1 MKILE
6 ANDIRVANGVMYLCN
21 DQEEIIFKIKR
32 IENRIAYIEKA
43 GSNKTVRIPA
53 ADILGS
59 MKSDVV
65 RLLDDDDVQQIINE
79 NARKEA
85 SIERSYDDS
94 RLPF

>member
-6 ANDIRVANGVMYLCN
+6 VNDIRVANSIIYLRN
-21 DQEEIIFKIKR
+21 DREEMIFRIKR
-32 IENRIAYIEKA
+32 IENRIAYIKKA
-43 GSNKTVRIPA
+43 GSNETVRIPA

-59 MKSDVV
+59 MKSGVV
-65 RLLDDDDVQQIINE
+65 RLLDDDDVKSIISKN
-79 NARKEA
+79 A

>member
-6 ANDIRVANGVMYLCN
+6 ANDIRVANGIIYLCN
-21 DQEEIIFKIKR
+21 DQEEIVFKIKR

-43 GSNKTVRIPA
+43 ESDETVRIPA

-59 MKSDVV
+59 MRSGVV
-65 RLLDDDDVQQIINE
+65 RLLDDDDVKSIINE
-79 NARKEA
+79 NAT
-85 SIERSYDDS
+85 IERSYNDS